1 MEAPGDGGNAG
12 GYPAGAPVP
21 NVASAAA
28 HPFKGRTVAIVNDLE
43 LEEQWYLYQKT
54 RELREAVA
62 NGEDLRR
69 FRLKNPEAA
78 VYTIFMEDSTRTKES
93 FRNAAEFHGMKVN
106 VFDAKTSS
114 FQKNETITDTIKM
127 LCGYSIGQSTFVIRS
142 KIEGVCT
149 WLEEAITQ
157 YTSTRGFPRASF
169 INAGDGRHEH
179 PSQELLDEFTFL
191 EQKGWDRSH
200 IHLALLGDLFHGRTV
215 HSKVDGLKLY
225 SSVDVDLVAPSE
237 LALPKHY
244 EEKMLDAG
252 FNVRKFASI
261 EEYLAQPKVAKIWYF
276 TRLQLER
283 MGEKV
288 LDKSSELRKAVT
300 MQREFVAKLPEGAKF
315 FHPLPRDAR
324 HPTLPFWLDN
334 TELNG
339 WDRQSQNGYFTR
351 IVLLGMLGGLFGA
364 DYQPQLLSPRPRL
377 NSRTPDTPP
386 QTGSPSEAPDVA
398 DFIQEVSPSDGETET
413 TSVEAGLVP
422 IQRGIV
428 IERLAEGQPEEQIW
442 GLLYMVRS
450 VLGLHG
456 AGGQGVLRPPG
467 FPEKASGFISVPDF
481 DFSSWGRQPLKKL
494 AAMAPGSTLKDIAN
508 GVVRK
513 EFRFLL
519 PPRIYN
525 FREISCKN
533 EACVS
538 HPDNGQREVTTYFT
552 RVPAAGADRPKQP
565 NGSPVSSHANP
576 SWRFACKYCETP
588 HNFWQIWDYKKY
600 YNPSD
605 FTI

>member
-1 MEAPGDGGNAG
+1 MAAGAPRG
-12 GYPAGAPVP
+12 GYPAAGAASPPRPGGAP
-21 NVASAAA
+21 A
-28 HPFKGRTVAIVNDLE
+28 HPFKGRTVGIVNDLG

-54 RELREAVA
+54 RELREAVK
-62 NGEDLRR
+62 NGEDLAP
-69 FRLKNPEAA
+69 FRLRNPEAA

-127 LCGYSIGQSTFVIRS
+127 LCGYSIGQSIFVIRS

-157 YTSTRGFPRASF
+157 YTSSRGFPRASF

-179 PSQELLDEFTFL
+179 PSQEFLDEFTFL
-191 EQKGWDRSH
+191 EHKGWDRSN

-215 HSKVDGLKLY
+215 HSKVDGLRIY
-225 SSVDVDLVAPSE
+225 RTVDVDLVAPRE

-244 EEKMLDAG
+244 VDRMVAAG
-252 FNVRKFASI
+252 FNVRTFGSI

-288 LDKSSELRKAVT
+288 KDQSAELRKAVT
-300 MQREFVAKLPEGAKF
+300 MQREFVDKLPEGTKF

-364 DYQPQLLSPRPRL
+364 DFDGRSPPRHSGAKKAEL
-377 NSRTPDTPP
+377 PTTPERA
-386 QTGSPSEAPDVA
+386 GLAGAA
-398 DFIQEVSPSDGETET
+398 DFVREVAPSGATQE
-413 TSVEAGLVP
+413 TSSLQAGLVP
-422 IQRGIV
+422 IRQGIV
-428 IERLAEGQPEEQIW
+428 IERLAEGQGEEQIW
-442 GLLYMVRS
+442 GLLHMVRS

-456 AGGQGVLRPPG
+456 QGGQGVLRPPESPG
-467 FPEKASGFISVPDF
+467 RASGFISVPDF
-481 DFSSWGRQPLKKL
+481 DLSTWGRQPLKKL
-494 AAMAPGSTLKDIAN
+494 AAMAPGSTLKDIAD

-533 EACVS
+533 DQCVS
-538 HPDNGQREVTTYFT
+538 HPGNGQREVQTYFA
-552 RVPAAGADRPKQP
+552 RVPVVGAQGAPQQP
-565 NGSPVSSHANP
+565 NGCPVAEARDPN
-576 SWRFACKYCETP
+576 WRFACKYCETP
-588 HNFWQIWDYKKY
+588 HMFWQIWDYQKF
-600 YNPSD
+600 YNPSE
-605 FTI
+605 FTM